1 MSKSTRANRWQL
13 ASMRDGFADSL
24 AAAKDKLT
32 ALLGDSKSTK
42 EEREAQQKIVEDL
55 IDRLARANAEIDE
68 FDAEAEAAEKARN
81 GGLSNTGEVSAEERR
96 TTAYA
101 ALIRAT
107 IKQQPIT
114 ADIKNALLDDT
125 GTTGGAN
132 FLPKTVSQDVITSP
146 AVKNPLR
153 DHCGM
158 TAIANLELPK
168 LEFTLG
174 DDDFITDGETAKEL
188 AAKGSSVIFGRNKF
202 KVFCDISETILNGSD
217 ADLTAHVNRGLTSG
231 LALKEK
237 KCLFATSPKSGEEH
251 MSFYDTS
258 AVKIKKITSNTMYS
272 AIRLCIAD
280 LEDEYA
286 ANAFV
291 IMKKSDYFDI
301 IDTLANG
308 SATLFATPPEQVLG
322 VPVIFCDKAVK
333 PVVGDLS
340 YLHINYAPDMIY
352 DRDKDVKTG
361 MHQFVLTAWFDAQI
375 KMAAAFRIA
384 EVSE

>member
-55 IDRLARANAEIDE
+55 IDRLARANAEIDA

-96 TTAYA
+96 TKAYA

-125 GTTGGAN
+125 VTTGGAN

-158 TAIANLELPK
+158 TSIANLELPK
-168 LEFTLG
+168 LEFTLD
-174 DDDFITDGETAKEL
+174 DDDFIADGETAKEL
-188 AAKGSSVIFGRNKF
+188 KAKGSSVAFGRYKF

-217 ADLTAHVNRGLTSG
+217 ADLTAHVNRGLASG

-237 KCLFATSPKSGEEH
+237 KCIFAESPKSNEEH

-272 AIRLCIAD
+272 AIRQCIAD

-352 DRDKDVKTG
+352 DRDKDIKTG